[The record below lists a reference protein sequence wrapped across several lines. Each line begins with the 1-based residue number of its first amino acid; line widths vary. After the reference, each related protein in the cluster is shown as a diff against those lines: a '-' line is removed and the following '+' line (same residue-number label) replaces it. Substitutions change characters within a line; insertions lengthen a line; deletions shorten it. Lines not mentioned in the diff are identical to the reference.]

1 MAHLLPSTRREE
13 VPMSNAAGPL
23 ADSLSRNDEYRRLNE
38 EHSEYETRLSALS
51 AKAVLSDEEQLEES
65 NLKKKKLQVKDRM
78 YSIAKTTH
86 GAAHT

>member
-23 ADSLSRNDEYRRLNE
+23 ADPLIRNDEYRR
-38 EHSEYETRLSALS
+38 
-51 AKAVLSDEEQLEES
+51 
-65 NLKKKKLQVKDRM
+65 LKKKKLQVKDRM
-78 YSIAKTTH
+78 YSIAKTAH